1 MKKKID
7 AISEAAAI
15 LGLDKENLTEEQAM
29 KVLRNLVMSNSD
41 IRIRKAR
48 NDQQKRRE
56 LFDE

>member
-7 AISEAAAI
+7 AIAEAAAI
-15 LGLDKENLTEEQAM
+15 LGVDKENLTEEQAM